1 MTFPVNL
8 TLTYYFETFV
18 IVTWCKQ
25 PPAMLCQ
32 QKWRRGE

>member
-8 TLTYYFETFV
+8 PLTCYYFETFV

-25 PPAMLCQ
+25 PQAMLCQ
-32 QKWRRGE
+32 KMAEG

>member
-8 TLTYYFETFV
+8 TLTYYFETSV

-25 PPAMLCQ
+25 PQAMLCK
-32 QKWRRGE
+32 QKMAEG